1 MATQSQRQLD
11 SQLDMMDDS
20 VSENAHAVDIGSLDP
35 EYLSVCVRFA
45 QSHGIL
51 PTSLWRQ
58 QNISIPLD
66 GPMRPIQPFNQQHST
81 EGDHLDLGPNQFD
94 DRHME
99 QYGSNTTASLNYAQ
113 VNDGKYSD
121 L

>member
-11 SQLDMMDDS
+11 LQLDRMDES
-20 VSENAHAVDIGSLDP
+20 VPYHAHAIDIGSLDP

-51 PTSLWRQ
+51 PTSSWHQ
-58 QNISIPLD
+58 QNISTSLD
-66 GPMRPIQPFNQQHST
+66 GPIRPIQPSDQHHST
-81 EGDHLDLGPNQFD
+81 EVDHLDLDPNLFD
-94 DRHME
+94 DHHME
-99 QYGSNTTASLNYAQ
+99 QYGSNTTASSNYAQ
-113 VNDGKYSD
+113 VNHGKYSD